1 MSESHISNHI
11 QSVAPINVNSNEAIL
26 KNNIWFVKEYSFTV
40 SLTGILGFEYTIS
53 LDNSDVSNSGV
64 FASSTISVPF
74 TFLSAGAYKYTLQ
87 YSFRSKIIDTYPVV
101 FVIDTQQTPSPP
113 TVSIYKIYHNGTITL
128 HIHGAPAKYYTIK
141 LNGHASVDAS
151 GQLTTN
157 GYSSVSLH
165 RLVSGDYTASI
176 RLRNAWNTESSPVS
190 IAWSITANTLS
201 ESNPPV
207 QRTYYPTTSE
217 LISFRKLHAKSDYGE
232 R

>member
-64 FASSTISVPF
+64 FASSAISVPF

-128 HIHGAPAKYYTIK
+128 HIHGAPASRRRLDSKDGK
-141 LNGHASVDAS
+141 LVHEQTGIVFTEQGH
-151 GQLTTN
+151 T
-157 GYSSVSLH
+157 
-165 RLVSGDYTASI
+165 GDVAEGIFQPQS
-176 RLRNAWNTESSPVS
+176 A
-190 IAWSITANTLS
+190 
-201 ESNPPV
+201 
-207 QRTYYPTTSE
+207 
-217 LISFRKLHAKSDYGE
+217 
-232 R
+232 